1 MNIEETKKFADK
13 AEGWLS
19 DREGEILYNLA
30 KNCKGKGV
38 IVEIGSWEGK
48 STIWIGSGS
57 KNGNK
62 VKIYAIDPHTG
73 SSEHQKEN
81 EKIWTFEEFK
91 KNIKNAKVDDIILPL
106 VKTSE
111 EAAKNFN
118 KPVEFIFIDGAHE
131 YEFVKLDFD
140 LWFPKVVNGGIM
152 AFHDTISWKS
162 PKKVVAD
169 YVYKSKHFKNVKFV
183 DTITFAQKV
192 EQNSLKDRLK
202 NRYVLLLKNLYEFA
216 GKLHLPKSN
225 VKTIVYQIYD
235 REDYMKKSL
244 GAKTL
249 IYPTPVW
256 LVGTYDKKGKPN
268 VATIAWGGVCS
279 SKPPCVAIS
288 LRGATY
294 THGNIMERRAFTINV
309 PSAAQV
315 EIADYCGMASGK
327 NVDKFAAAK
336 ITAVKSD
343 KVDAP
348 SIQEFPMIIE
358 CKLSNSIE
366 IGIHTHFIG
375 EIMDV
380 RVDEAML
387 GEDGLPD
394 ILKINPILYGPGIQ
408 SYYGTGKYLGKAF
421 SIGKKI
427 S

>member
-216 GKLHLPKSN
+216 GKLHLPKP
-225 VKTIVYQIYD
+225 I
-235 REDYMKKSL
+235 KK
-244 GAKTL
+244 
-249 IYPTPVW
+249 
-256 LVGTYDKKGKPN
+256 
-268 VATIAWGGVCS
+268 
-279 SKPPCVAIS
+279 
-288 LRGATY
+288 
-294 THGNIMERRAFTINV
+294 
-309 PSAAQV
+309 
-315 EIADYCGMASGK
+315 
-327 NVDKFAAAK
+327 
-336 ITAVKSD
+336 
-343 KVDAP
+343 
-348 SIQEFPMIIE
+348 
-358 CKLSNSIE
+358 
-366 IGIHTHFIG
+366 
-375 EIMDV
+375 
-380 RVDEAML
+380 
-387 GEDGLPD
+387 
-394 ILKINPILYGPGIQ
+394 
-408 SYYGTGKYLGKAF
+408 
-421 SIGKKI
+421 IGKKI
-427 S
+427 VRAVS